1 MILPDKI
8 IRSRRRTLSISID
21 PFGRLIVRAPLRC
34 GEERICAFLRE
45 KESWI
50 VRQKEKTKGAG
61 LRLPPESLDGYRF
74 LLMGKECV
82 IRLYDGTR
90 VRYDENAREVF
101 LRRKIPRAAGEM
113 AEGKREA
120 YPLGDLR
127 PPRVGNGRFL
137 SLPFRHV
144 GKDAVGLLFV

>member
-50 VRQKEKTKGAG
+50 VRQKEKRKGQGCDFRPKA
-61 LRLPPESLDGYRF
+61 ST
-74 LLMGKECV
+74 
-82 IRLYDGTR
+82 GT
-90 VRYDENAREVF
+90 VF
-101 LRRKIPRAAGEM
+101 C
-113 AEGKREA
+113 
-120 YPLGDLR
+120 
-127 PPRVGNGRFL
+127 
-137 SLPFRHV
+137 
-144 GKDAVGLLFV
+144 